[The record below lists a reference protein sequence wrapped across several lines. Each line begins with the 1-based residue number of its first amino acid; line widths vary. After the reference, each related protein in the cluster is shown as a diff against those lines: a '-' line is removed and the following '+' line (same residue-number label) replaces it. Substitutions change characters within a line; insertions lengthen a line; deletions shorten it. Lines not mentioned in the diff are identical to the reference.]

1 MQQYLQC
8 NLESNKVKEKNVTT
22 YVAQHW
28 KKQKSM
34 REWDEEKN
42 KRERREEMMRVNWKE
57 MRKEEKKSKRK
68 RKEDK
73 RLEKGKMVVAP

>member
-1 MQQYLQC
+1 
-8 NLESNKVKEKNVTT
+8 
-22 YVAQHW
+22 
-28 KKQKSM
+28 
-34 REWDEEKN
+34 
-42 KRERREEMMRVNWKE
+42 